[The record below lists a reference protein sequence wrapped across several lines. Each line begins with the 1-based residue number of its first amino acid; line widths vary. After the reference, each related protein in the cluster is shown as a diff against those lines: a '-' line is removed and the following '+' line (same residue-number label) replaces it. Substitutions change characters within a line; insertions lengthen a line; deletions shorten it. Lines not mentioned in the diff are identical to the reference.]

1 MLSGHAASAQ
11 RGFVMII
18 ALVVLSILTLVAVG
32 LIRTVSTSSII
43 AGNLAFEQ
51 AATSSA
57 DQAIEAAVT
66 WIENNAG
73 QASSASATACS
84 ASVGSTV
91 LACHQPD
98 RGYAAA
104 RTDPAASQTWAAF
117 WDQFLAAGY
126 TAVALGPDNAANSA
140 AYIIQRMCAA
150 VGDAS
155 SAIGCSASPSSLDTS
170 GSRKAGTTA
179 AATSAQV
186 YYRITVRVSG
196 PRNTLSFTQVM
207 VAL

>member
-1 MLSGHAASAQ
+1 MLTRRGPCAQ
-11 RGFVMII
+11 GGFVMII

-73 QASSASATACS
+73 QASSATAATCS
-84 ASVGSTV
+84 TSIGTTV
-91 LACHQPD
+91 LACNQAE
-98 RGYAAA
+98 RGYAAT
-104 RTDPAASQTWAAF
+104 RSDPTASQNWAGF
-117 WDQFLAAGY
+117 WDQFVAAGY
-126 TAVALGPDNAANSA
+126 TAVTLGADNATNTA

-150 VGDAS
+150 TGDAS
-155 SAIGCSASPSSLDTS
+155 TANGCSASPASLDTS
-170 GSRKAGTTA
+170 GSRKAGATA
-179 AATSAQV
+179 AGTSAQV

>member
-1 MLSGHAASAQ
+1 MLTQ
-11 RGFVMII
+11 RGRHVQGGFVMII

-73 QASSASATACS
+73 QASSATATTCS
-84 ASVGSTV
+84 ASTGSTV
-91 LACHQPD
+91 LACNQPE
-98 RGYAAA
+98 RGYSAT
-104 RTDPAASQTWAAF
+104 RGDPAASQTWAGF
-117 WDQFLAAGY
+117 WDQFVAAGS
-126 TAVALGPDNAANSA
+126 TPVAMGADSASNTA
-140 AYIIQRMCAA
+140 AYIIQRMCATT
-150 VGDAS
+150 GDAS
-155 SAIGCSASPSSLDTS
+155 SANGCSASPASLDTS
-170 GSRKAGTTA
+170 GSRKAGATA
-179 AATSAQV
+179 AATSPQV